1 MSSRTWRIVVLVLA
15 VAFAVSP
22 IFSSGFGGFNPE
34 QFPISDAPWPAQPAG
49 WAFSIWG
56 VIYLALIG
64 AAGWA
69 LFAAPDDA
77 AWTRVC
83 PPLALSLAVGVPW
96 VEVASRAPVVATLMM
111 LPMAIGAVMALFRS
125 GPALWQKVPLG
136 LYAGWLT
143 AAGFVGLSVV
153 LIGHGILA
161 PQASAILMLLLA
173 LGTAFMIAM
182 RLPKEAWA
190 YRAAVIW
197 ALIGVIVA
205 NLEPL
210 NVAVI
215 VICLGGIVALVL
227 VPARKRR

>member
-69 LFAAPDDA
+69 LFAALDDA

-111 LPMAIGAVMALFRS
+111 LPMAIGAVMALFRA

-153 LIGHGILA
+153 LIGHGILG
-161 PQASAILMLLLA
+161 PQVSAIVMLLLA

-210 NVAVI
+210 NIAVI

-227 VPARKRR
+227 APARKRR